1 MKSIQMYGW
10 QIIAIILL
18 FASFSCEQKEIKYGN
33 ITGIYPDNVI
43 MWSYTNSTITVAW
56 DPVENATSYT
66 VQLLETLENEKP
78 LQAYTTSSKD
88 FYQFSGLAET
98 KGYFVRVRANV
109 DYNTGEWVYITHEN
123 NPGRIM
129 PKYGFVAYDFE
140 EPEPQIPNDPEL
152 YPNFPEG
159 WEVNIGGRKP
169 SHTGVGPTGRQSDVF
184 TSGEWLM
191 SNMYTNSAA
200 AILHKV
206 GNWAVMM
213 NASVAAT
220 LAMDFDLPNGAR
232 KFSFIYGAATISNA
246 NETTLPLTLELT
258 VEYSQDSG
266 VTWTQIGDKLLVEDI
281 TIQYFKEFD
290 LDIQGPVRF
299 RISKNA
305 SRARP
310 IVDEVSVY
318 F

>member
-1 MKSIQMYGW
+1 MLYGW
-10 QIIAIILL
+10 YILPVIL
-18 FASFSCEQKEIKYGN
+18 FLTLNSCKEKESDLGG
-33 ITGIYPDNVI
+33 TTDVLPQNVM
-43 MWSYTNSTITVAW
+43 MWAYTNSTITAAW
-56 DPVENATSYT
+56 GPVSEATSYT
-66 VQLLETLENEKP
+66 VQLLETLESEKP

-109 DYNTGEWVYITHEN
+109 DFNTGEWVYIKNGEV
-123 NPGRIM
+123 PGRIM
-129 PKYGFVAYDFE
+129 PKYGFVTYDFE
-140 EPEPQIPNDPEL
+140 EPIPEPSNDPEL

-159 WEVNIGGRKP
+159 WETNIGGRKP
-169 SHTGVGPTGRQSDVF
+169 SYTGVGPTGRQSDVF

-191 SNMYTNSAA
+191 NNMYTNSQA

-206 GNWAVMM
+206 GNWAAMM
-213 NASVAAT
+213 NSNAVAS
-220 LAMDFDLPNGAR
+220 LAMDFDLPFGAR

-246 NETTLPLTLELT
+246 NETTLPINIELT
-258 VEYSQDSG
+258 VEYSKDSG
-266 VTWTQIGDKLLVEDI
+266 ATWTKIGDPLLVDDNS
-281 TIQYFKEFD
+281 IQYFKEYD

-310 IVDEVSVY
+310 IIDEVAVY

>member
-1 MKSIQMYGW
+1 MKKIMLYGCY
-10 QIIAIILL
+10 ILPVIL
-18 FASFSCEQKEIKYGN
+18 FLTLNSCKEKDSDLGG
-33 ITGIYPDNVI
+33 TTDVLPENVM
-43 MWSYTNSTITVAW
+43 MWAYTNSTITAAW
-56 DPVENATSYT
+56 DPVSEATSYT
-66 VQLLETLENEKP
+66 VQLLETLESEKP

-109 DYNTGEWVYITHEN
+109 NFNTGEWVYVKNGEA
-123 NPGRIM
+123 PGRIM

-140 EPEPQIPNDPEL
+140 EPIPEPSNDPEL

-159 WEVNIGGRKP
+159 WETNIGGRKP
-169 SHTGVGPTGRQSDVF
+169 SHTGAGPTGRQSDVF

-191 SNMYTNSAA
+191 NNMYTNSQA

-213 NASVAAT
+213 NSNVVAT
-220 LAMDFDLPNGAR
+220 LAMDFDLPFGAR

-246 NETTLPLTLELT
+246 NETTLPINIELT
-258 VEYSQDSG
+258 VEYSKDSG
-266 VTWTQIGDKLLVEDI
+266 ATWTKIGDPLLVDNNS
-281 TIQYFKEFD
+281 IQYFKEYD

-310 IVDEVSVY
+310 IIDEVAVY